1 MPVNQQHFKESFTK
15 HFSFTPTT
23 DQQKAIHELSE
34 FCCNNKEVFI
44 LKGYAGTGK
53 TLIISALSKTL
64 PEYKFKSILLAPTGK
79 AAKVISSYS
88 KKNAQTIH
96 KKIYKK
102 TMNPDGFISFS
113 LGENLHKN
121 TVFIIDEASMITD
134 SISDLS
140 GSSVLNDLFEYV
152 FSGTNCKIIFV
163 GDTAQLPPVGSDFSP
178 ALSEKYLTLKLHSE
192 ITCVQLTHVMRQNL
206 ESGILLNATQLRIQL
221 LTDPFKFP
229 MFELKKDVVKVDNT
243 DLEDLLNS
251 AYSKYGF
258 ENVLVITRSNKRAN
272 SYNQQIRKRIKWQ
285 ENNLSS
291 GDLVMAVKNNY
302 FWAEDVEQLDFI
314 ANGESLCI
322 DKIKKTKEAYGF
334 KFAEAVISFTDFEE
348 VPQLEVNLLLDT
360 LDSETASLSFEQLKK
375 MGDSIKKEL
384 LESGENPGYGFLKKN
399 QFYNALQIKFSYA
412 ITCHK
417 AQGGQ
422 WDCVFVDLGY
432 FKEDMLNESFY
443 RWLYT
448 AFTRAK
454 EKVYLIG
461 FTNDF
466 FSNRN

>member
-15 HFSFTPTT
+15 HFSFTPTA

-34 FCCNNKEVFI
+34 FCCSNKEVFI

-64 PEYKFKSILLAPTGK
+64 PDFKFKSILLAPTGK

-102 TMNPDGFISFS
+102 NMNADGFISFS
-113 LGENLHKN
+113 LGENMHKN
-121 TVFIIDEASMITD
+121 TVFIVDEASMITD

-140 GSSVLNDLFEYV
+140 RSSVLDDLFEYV
-152 FSGTNCKIIFV
+152 FSGSNCKIIFV
-163 GDTAQLPPVGSDFSP
+163 GDTAQLPPVGSEFSP
-178 ALSEKYLTLKLHSE
+178 ALSETYLRSKLHYE
-192 ITCVQLTHVMRQNL
+192 IICVQLTHVMRQNL
-206 ESGILLNATQLRIQL
+206 ESGILLNATNLRIQL
-221 LTDPFKFP
+221 LTDPVKFP
-229 MFELKKDVVKVDNT
+229 KFELKKDVVKVENS

-285 ENNLSS
+285 ENDLSS

-302 FWAEDVEQLDFI
+302 FWAEDVDQLDFI

-322 DKIKKTKEAYGF
+322 DKIKKSKEAYGF

-348 VPQLEVNLLLDT
+348 IPQLEVNLLLDT

-384 LESGENPGYGFLKKN
+384 LESGENPGFGFLKKN

-466 FSNRN
+466 F